1 MVLIDDGTTGA
12 PSPFHDDDEKNGIYD
27 FAFLRSTTLRSPWSG
42 KRATAQP
49 RRVRTSSEIGNWPS

>member
-12 PSPFHDDDEKNGIYD
+12 PSPFHDDDGEKNVVFTI
-27 FAFLRSTTLRSPWSG
+27 LRSPWSG

-49 RRVRTSSEIGNWPS
+49 RPVRTSSEIGSWPS